1 MKEIGIITPN
11 DDWYGYYRV
20 IIRIMYN
27 PKRFIIREIRKER
40 QRIGPAD
47 NQIGVHIRC
56 GGRLADRQEVT
67 AMITPE
73 RLSTVPEELEKVMN
87 YSTIP
92 RNKLYVYLSTDSSIA
107 EENIT
112 KALYPIPVKTT
123 NLYKR
128 GHTTWG
134 WVSVP
139 VIWRSLIELF
149 ITSQADYL
157 LLTSTSTFSHAIR
170 WMSHAKVVH
179 EILAPYEIVNL
190 TLHWSLVFLAY
201 TGAFDI

>member
-1 MKEIGIITPN
+1 MKEIGIIKPN

-27 PKRFIIREIRKER
+27 PKRLIIREIRKER

-47 NQIGVHIRC
+47 NQIGVHLRC

-112 KALYPIPVKTT
+112 KALYPLPVKTT

-134 WVSVP
+134 CVSVP
-139 VIWRSLIELF
+139 VIWRSLIELYL
-149 ITSQADYL
+149 TSQADYL

-179 EILAPYEIVNL
+179 EILAPYEIVNV
-190 TLHWSLVFLAY
+190 TLQ
-201 TGAFDI
+201 